1 MKTNISMSFKG
12 NCEEALQFYA
22 KVLGTEIE
30 KIVKFKDMPS
40 NDNFKTPEEHLEK
53 VMHSELKLTDDVYIF
68 ASDDIMNMSTTGTS
82 IGISLNF
89 DNTEDLSKAEHIF
102 NSLSTEG
109 NVLMPFGK
117 TFWGAYYGLTIDKFG
132 VRWEVNYQL

>member
-22 KVLGTEIE
+22 KILGSEVTKME
-30 KIVKFKDMPS
+30 KFKDMPS
-40 NDNFKTPEEHLEK
+40 NENFKTPDEHLEK
-53 VMHSELKLTDDVYIF
+53 VMHAELKVSDNVYIF
-68 ASDDIMNMSTTGTS
+68 ANDDIMNMSTVGTS

-89 DNTEDLSKAEHIF
+89 DNTEELSKAENIF
-102 NSLSTEG
+102 NGLSNEG
-109 NVLMPFGK
+109 TVIMPFGK

-132 VRWEVNYQL
+132 VRWEVNYQI